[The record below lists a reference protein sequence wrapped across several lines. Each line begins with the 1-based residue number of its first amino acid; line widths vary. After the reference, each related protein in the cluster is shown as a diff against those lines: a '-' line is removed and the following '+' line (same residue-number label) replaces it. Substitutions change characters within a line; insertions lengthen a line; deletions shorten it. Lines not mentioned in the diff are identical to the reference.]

1 MGFQS
6 ATLAASNA
14 TPLVCRAGNSSRQL
28 KPEHGCTSSYIQV
41 PHRVASSPSY
51 LRAPSYSSRVRR
63 QISAFPL
70 RVAAESSPADT
81 ATGKPGGSKPDS
93 SKPRDVIP
101 AAAAADGPAVVAG
114 ATAVLEAPA
123 VLQPS
128 TAAGSD
134 PDAARLVPRVE
145 ERNGYWV
152 LKEEYRTSLNPAEKI
167 KIAKEPMTLIAE
179 GAKALRE
186 LALKTMAE
194 VDGSKETKDDI
205 DSRFKWLGL
214 FHRRK
219 QQCEFAPLS
228 SSPPPP
234 SPSYPP
240 FPRCKRSLHDAPL
253 ATQRH
258 HDERANPFPLSP
270 HPVPP
275 TPSPP
280 PLSPATDGRF
290 MMRLRLP
297 NGIITS
303 EQTRFLA
310 DVISRYG
317 DEGVADITTRQ
328 NWQIRG
334 VTLQDT
340 PDIIEGLNKVNLR
353 FIQSGMD
360 NARNVVGNPLAG
372 IDPLEIIDT
381 RPFCQAID
389 DVITGH
395 GEGNTAL
402 SNLAIAPLE
411 IVDTRPFCQAIDDVI
426 TWHGEGNTALSN
438 LKFRKF
444 RKVILRSSPTPLI
457 LFRSPKLSALAQPTQ
472 VERQCGGLTRP
483 LRASYSPT
491 FPPPSIPPSSPRKW
505 NASVVG
511 SHDLFEHPH
520 INDLAFMPAL
530 RRTSEGGSEG
540 EMGFEMHVGGFFSS
554 KRCEEAIPMDA
565 WVPAQPADVAAAS
578 RAVLEAFRD
587 LGSRSNRQKT
597 RMMYL
602 IEDLGMEV
610 FRAEV
615 EKRMPNGH
623 LPRVSSSSPHLP
635 TNGSTTTSNGNG
647 STAASSNGTSTSSN
661 GTSSS
666 ASTTAANPSVQSL
679 IDPSWSRRSYLGV
692 HPQKQPGLVYVGLH
706 VPVGRVHPPTLH
718 ELARL
723 AEEYGSGEVRLTV
736 EQNVII
742 PNVPEGRVADLL
754 KEPLLVGGSGEVAT
768 GGEKGEGEAGAEDGK
783 GEAGKGDGW
792 DGLSAQPGNL
802 MGSLVACTGNQMV
815 RAALLALSLALLLAV
830 ARAGSPLTSA
840 TANEKPDPSSKKDD
854 GLMTE
859 LPADI
864 AKQAASGNA
873 AGVTYVDTA
882 QDSFF
887 MADVKKAGWN
897 AQKCPPGLNKELA
910 GACTPKNCS
919 KGGIP
924 AKWKTAYLQKNK
936 LGYELYVP
944 GNPLTLLKANP
955 ASCCNTCAAT
965 PLCTYWQYIPD
976 ITIDGKKGK
985 GACYLIHDQI
995 DFTCGE
1001 MTAQYSTET
1010 KPVNLQVRIGGE
1022 CNPSAK
1028 ILNDPHLVGAHGTH
1042 FDFNGRP
1049 DKAFCLLT
1057 DRDLHVNMLLRGYY
1071 DERTDNAALVVDG
1084 KAVHTWIKELGLVWT
1099 AQGADHKIRLA
1110 ARGGKQQERGDGREV
1125 LGQRREDDER
1135 RRAALGLEHQARDSP
1150 GLLGLE
1156 ELGAHV
1162 TEGQL
1167 LLTPQ

>member
-219 QQCEFAPLS
+219 QQ
-228 SSPPPP
+228 
-234 SPSYPP
+234 Y
-240 FPRCKRSLHDAPL
+240 
-253 ATQRH
+253 
-258 HDERANPFPLSP
+258 
-270 HPVPP
+270 
-275 TPSPP
+275 
-280 PLSPATDGRF
+280 GRF

-402 SNLAIAPLE
+402 SNL
-411 IVDTRPFCQAIDDVI
+411 
-426 TWHGEGNTALSN
+426 
-438 LKFRKF
+438 
-444 RKVILRSSPTPLI
+444 
-457 LFRSPKLSALAQPTQ
+457 
-472 VERQCGGLTRP
+472 
-483 LRASYSPT
+483 
-491 FPPPSIPPSSPRKW
+491 
-505 NASVVG
+505 
-511 SHDLFEHPH
+511 
-520 INDLAFMPAL
+520 
-530 RRTSEGGSEG
+530 
-540 EMGFEMHVGGFFSS
+540 
-554 KRCEEAIPMDA
+554 
-565 WVPAQPADVAAAS
+565 
-578 RAVLEAFRD
+578 
-587 LGSRSNRQKT
+587 
-597 RMMYL
+597 
-602 IEDLGMEV
+602 
-610 FRAEV
+610 
-615 EKRMPNGH
+615 
-623 LPRVSSSSPHLP
+623 
-635 TNGSTTTSNGNG
+635 
-647 STAASSNGTSTSSN
+647 
-661 GTSSS
+661 
-666 ASTTAANPSVQSL
+666 
-679 IDPSWSRRSYLGV
+679 
-692 HPQKQPGLVYVGLH
+692 
-706 VPVGRVHPPTLH
+706 
-718 ELARL
+718 
-723 AEEYGSGEVRLTV
+723 
-736 EQNVII
+736 
-742 PNVPEGRVADLL
+742 
-754 KEPLLVGGSGEVAT
+754 
-768 GGEKGEGEAGAEDGK
+768 
-783 GEAGKGDGW
+783 
-792 DGLSAQPGNL
+792 
-802 MGSLVACTGNQMV
+802 
-815 RAALLALSLALLLAV
+815 
-830 ARAGSPLTSA
+830 
-840 TANEKPDPSSKKDD
+840 
-854 GLMTE
+854 
-859 LPADI
+859 
-864 AKQAASGNA
+864 
-873 AGVTYVDTA
+873 
-882 QDSFF
+882 
-887 MADVKKAGWN
+887 
-897 AQKCPPGLNKELA
+897 
-910 GACTPKNCS
+910 
-919 KGGIP
+919 
-924 AKWKTAYLQKNK
+924 
-936 LGYELYVP
+936 
-944 GNPLTLLKANP
+944 
-955 ASCCNTCAAT
+955 
-965 PLCTYWQYIPD
+965 
-976 ITIDGKKGK
+976 
-985 GACYLIHDQI
+985 
-995 DFTCGE
+995 
-1001 MTAQYSTET
+1001 
-1010 KPVNLQVRIGGE
+1010 
-1022 CNPSAK
+1022 
-1028 ILNDPHLVGAHGTH
+1028 
-1042 FDFNGRP
+1042 
-1049 DKAFCLLT
+1049 
-1057 DRDLHVNMLLRGYY
+1057 
-1071 DERTDNAALVVDG
+1071 
-1084 KAVHTWIKELGLVWT
+1084 
-1099 AQGADHKIRLA
+1099 
-1110 ARGGKQQERGDGREV
+1110 
-1125 LGQRREDDER
+1125 
-1135 RRAALGLEHQARDSP
+1135 
-1150 GLLGLE
+1150 
-1156 ELGAHV
+1156 
-1162 TEGQL
+1162 
-1167 LLTPQ
+1167 